1 MKHGA
6 MNVVITVF
14 TSWVY
19 KGASRPTVVGR
30 GAYTEYMYSGYMSKM
45 VSGSNIGVYKDP
57 RPLYTKTRQSF
68 IYFETVSKIEEKT

>member
-6 MNVVITVF
+6 MNVVTTAF

-30 GAYTEYMYSGYMSKM
+30 VAYTEYMYSGYMSKM
-45 VSGSNIGVYKDP
+45 VSGSNIGVYKGP